1 MPTRVGLIVF
11 CGLLLP
17 GAPPCA
23 VPARNCSVVPEAA
36 LRLAVER
43 ELVLPEG
50 RRGLV
55 SVVLRDGRVVA
66 AGMPFAVGDVRQ
78 ATIRKGP
85 RRVKKAVAAVGL
97 GVVFGMIGGLA
108 SQSDVGFAAG
118 LGAGVA
124 VGVGLVGRGR
134 TVVLEGR

>member
-1 MPTRVGLIVF
+1 MTTRVGLIVF

-23 VPARNCSVVPEAA
+23 VPARNCSVVPEAQ

-43 ELVLPEG
+43 ELALPEG

-55 SVVLRDGRVVA
+55 SVVLRDGRAVA
-66 AGMPFAVGDVRQ
+66 AGAPFAVGDVRQ

-85 RRVKKAVAAVGL
+85 RRVRKAVVAVGL
-97 GVVFGMIGGLA
+97 GLGLGMIVGVA
-108 SQSDVGFAAG
+108 SQSDVGGAVG
-118 LGAGVA
+118 LGVGAGI
-124 VGVGLVGRGR
+124 GVGLVGRGR
-134 TVVLEGR
+134 TVVLEVR

>member
-1 MPTRVGLIVF
+1 MTTRVGLIVF

-23 VPARNCSVVPEAA
+23 VPARNCSVVAEAH
-36 LRLAVER
+36 LREAVER
-43 ELVLPEG
+43 ELALPEG

-66 AGMPFAVGDVRQ
+66 AGGVFAVDDVRQ

-97 GVVFGMIGGLA
+97 GLVLGMIVGVA
-108 SQSDVGFAAG
+108 SQSDVGGAVG
-118 LGAGVA
+118 LG
-124 VGVGLVGRGR
+124 VGVGVGVGMVGRGR